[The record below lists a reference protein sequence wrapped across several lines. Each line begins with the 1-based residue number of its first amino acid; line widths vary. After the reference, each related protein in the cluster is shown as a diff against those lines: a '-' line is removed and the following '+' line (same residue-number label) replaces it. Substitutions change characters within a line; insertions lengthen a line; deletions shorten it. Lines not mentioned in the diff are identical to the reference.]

1 MATDASETVR
11 TVDAVVTEDPAAE
24 PGRLPAPPPAA
35 LVIFGATGDLTKR
48 KLVPSLYALPIYS
61 LLPEHFTVIGAARS
75 ELTEDQFRAAMRD
88 AVTRF
93 ARLRLDE
100 EVWSRFAEGLHYA
113 SFSDRDGGLDVVKR
127 SLESADRERGTAG
140 NRIYYFAIPPS
151 GFAPLAA
158 RLQHEGMSREEE
170 GGGFRRMVVEK
181 PFGRNLATARELNS
195 ALHSAFEEPQIFRI
209 DHYLGKETVQNILVF
224 RFAKKK
230 VYIKNK

>member
-48 KLVPSLYALPIYS
+48 KLVPALYALAVDG
-61 LLPEHFTVIGAARS
+61 LLPKHFTVIGAARS
-75 ELTEDQFRAAMRD
+75 ELTDDQFRTAMRD

-113 SFSDRDGGLDVVKR
+113 SFSDRDGGLDGVKR
-127 SLESADRERGTAG
+127 ALESADRERGTAG
-140 NRIYYFAIPPS
+140 NRIYYFAIPPIGFAPPDARPS
-151 GFAPLAA
+151 AAKGAVETEDGEGGTAGTRIYSFATPPIGFAPLAE
-158 RLQHEGMSREEE
+158 RLQHEGMS
-170 GGGFRRMVVEK
+170 
-181 PFGRNLATARELNS
+181 
-195 ALHSAFEEPQIFRI
+195 
-209 DHYLGKETVQNILVF
+209 
-224 RFAKKK
+224 
-230 VYIKNK
+230 